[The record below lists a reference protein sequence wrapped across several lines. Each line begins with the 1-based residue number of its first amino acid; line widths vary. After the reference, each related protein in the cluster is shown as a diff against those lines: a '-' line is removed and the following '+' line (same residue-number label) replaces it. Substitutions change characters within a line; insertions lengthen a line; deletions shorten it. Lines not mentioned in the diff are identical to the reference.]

1 MLGRKGDT
9 DVENGLVGA
18 AGEGEGRDELR
29 SGTDIYTPSFGLLY
43 SRNQHNI
50 VKQFSFN

>member
-29 SGTDIYTPSFGLLY
+29 SGPDIYTPSCVKQITSEKLLY
-43 SRNQHNI
+43 NTGKRA
-50 VKQFSFN
+50 

>member
-29 SGTDIYTPSFGLLY
+29 SGTDIYTPSCVKQINSEKLLY
-43 SRNQHNI
+43 NTGKRA
-50 VKQFSFN
+50 